1 MFDVCK
7 RSGGQQRKDFA
18 TVTYLTVI
26 TSYHNVIKDHLNIQQ
41 TPCFF
46 LKLLYV
52 KGELLLLEKKHS
64 LNGFEVPFLKQS
76 FVSRFCEILI
86 L

>member
-7 RSGGQQRKDFA
+7 RSSGQQRNDFA

-26 TSYHNVIKDHLNIQQ
+26 TSYHNMIKDHLNIQRI
-41 TPCFF
+41 PCFF
-46 LKLLYV
+46 LGLLDV
-52 KGELLLLEKKHS
+52 KGELLLLEKNS

-76 FVSRFCEILI
+76 FVSRFGEILI